1 MLLKRTPP
9 TLRKAVIGPR
19 DKLTSIMPVYAG
31 RSAVDETTNTETV
44 QDCGQTELAH
54 PVKDDSIRWAGR

>member
-1 MLLKRTPP
+1 
-9 TLRKAVIGPR
+9 
-19 DKLTSIMPVYAG
+19 MPVYAG